1 VTPTSI
7 PPRGIGY
14 DRAMT
19 TARTRSIA
27 ALAAFAAAV
36 TLSSCSTSTT
46 DRGADA
52 SSVTAA
58 EEVAGHNAEDV
69 MFAQMMIPHHEQAL
83 ELAALVPDRSSN
95 PEVIA
100 LAAKIAGEQQP
111 EITTMKALLLQ
122 WDVDPDEMSHES
134 GHAGMAMAGMV
145 DDATMVKLDNL
156 KGADFDTLWLQSM
169 ISHHEGAIA
178 MAKTEIADGTSADM
192 KTLAGNIVTAQQ
204 AEIDQMKQMLIG
216 LGA

>member
-1 VTPTSI
+1 MTS
-7 PPRGIGY
+7 
-14 DRAMT
+14 T
-19 TARTRSIA
+19 RTQVLA
-27 ALAAFAAAV
+27 VVAAFAATLAV
-36 TLSSCSTSTT
+36 SSC
-46 DRGADA
+46 G
-52 SSVTAA
+52 TAA
-58 EEVAGHNAEDV
+58 REDPREDQGLPASATSAEQVAAHNADDV
-69 MFAQMMIPHHEQAL
+69 MFAQMMIPHHQQAV
-83 ELAALVPDRSSN
+83 ELAAMVPDRSTN
-95 PEVIA
+95 PDVIA

-111 EITTMKALLLQ
+111 EINTMKALLLQ

-156 KGADFDTLWLQSM
+156 KGTDFDTLWLQSM

-178 MAKTEIADGTSADM
+178 MAKTEIADGKSADM
-192 KTLAGNIVTAQQ
+192 KTLAGSIVTAQQ